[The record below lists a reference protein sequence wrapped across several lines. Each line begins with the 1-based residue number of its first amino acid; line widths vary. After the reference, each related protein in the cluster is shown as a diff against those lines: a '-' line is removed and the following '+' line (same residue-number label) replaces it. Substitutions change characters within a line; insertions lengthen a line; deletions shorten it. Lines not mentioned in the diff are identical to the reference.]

1 MVAIGVITPVEL
13 LTIAGLPGSGKS
25 TAGKAV
31 KADLGGSYEYVYIG
45 GIFRKMA
52 ADAGAANFEQWYAEA
67 AKDPSIDR
75 KVDEYTASLGSAQGK
90 YVIDSRIGF
99 HMLSGCPRRTFNVFI
114 TVEPEEGARRLLNA
128 DREKNRYGTLE
139 NALKAWHQRIA
150 DERERYRSL
159 YGIDHHDRKH
169 FDLVIDS
176 TTLSKDDVVRS
187 ILEKLPRT

>member
-1 MVAIGVITPVEL
+1 M
-13 LTIAGLPGSGKS
+13 TIAGLPGSGKS

-31 KADLGGSYEYVYIG
+31 KAELGETYEYVYIG

-52 ADAGAANFEQWYAEA
+52 AEEHARKGLPGTVDFDRWYAEA

-99 HMLSGCPRRTFNVFI
+99 HMLRGCPRRAFHVFI

-128 DREKNRYGTLE
+128 DRERNRYGTLE
-139 NALKAWHQRIA
+139 HALKAWHQRIA

-159 YGIDHHDRKH
+159 YGIDHHDRRH

-176 TTLSKDDVVRS
+176 TTLSKDDVARS
-187 ILEKLPRT
+187 ILESLPRT

>member
-1 MVAIGVITPVEL
+1 MVTISITTPVEL
-13 LTIAGLPGSGKS
+13 LTIAGEPGSGKS
-25 TAGKAV
+25 TAAKAV
-31 KADLGGSYEYVYIG
+31 KAELGDGYEYVYIG

-75 KVDEYTASLGSAQGK
+75 KVDEYTASLGTATGR

-99 HMLSGCPRRTFNVFI
+99 HMLRDCPRRKFNVFI
-114 TVEPEEGARRLLNA
+114 AVEPEEGARRLLNA

-176 TTLSKDDVVRS
+176 TTLAKGEVVQA
-187 ILEKLPRT
+187 ILEHLPRT